1 MTKSI
6 AEAAP
11 RRILPEGRLAGPMPW
26 VIAIM
31 IFLSVLAAAAGLSLS
46 SAASSMQT
54 RLAGKISVQLVEA
67 NPDTRVRQRSAVAQ
81 ALRRMTGIGDV
92 TEVSDDSV
100 RALLAPWLGRDG
112 LDPEIPVPA
121 LIDATVT
128 DPSPAVLNDIGQR
141 VRSIAPSVR
150 IDRHADWL
158 GPIGDL
164 LVTLKWLAVALV
176 VLAGGAMAAAVVLG
190 TQAALDQHH
199 ATIDVMHLMGASDRQ
214 ISRLFERRVGQDAIT
229 GAALGFV
236 AAVGVFIVLGWRFA
250 AVGAALAGNNRLG
263 WSDWA
268 TIALL
273 PVLGVGLAIASARIA
288 ILRALARIL

>member
-1 MTKSI
+1 MTKPVS
-6 AEAAP
+6 EAAP
-11 RRILPEGRLAGPMPW
+11 RRILPDGRLAGPMPW

-31 IFLSVLAAAAGLSLS
+31 IFLSVLAAAAGLTLS

-54 RLAGKISVQLVEA
+54 RLAGKITVQLVEA
-67 NPDTRVRQRSAVAQ
+67 NPDTRVRQRSAVAT
-81 ALRRMTGIGDV
+81 ALRRMRGIGDV

-112 LDPEIPVPA
+112 LDADIPVPA
-121 LIDATVT
+121 LIDATIA
-128 DPSPAVLNDIGQR
+128 DPSPAALGAVEAS
-141 VRSIAPSVR
+141 VRGMAPSVR

-190 TQAALDQHH
+190 TRAALDQHH

-236 AAVGVFIVLGWRFA
+236 AAVGVFIVLGWRFS
-250 AVGAALAGNNRLG
+250 AVGAALAGSNSLG
-263 WSDWA
+263 WTDWA
-268 TIALL
+268 LIASL
-273 PVLGVGLAIASARIA
+273 PVLGVGLAIGAARIA